1 MVSIPMTDPY
11 VCYIWC
17 SMDPIK
23 KYPSHVSINIPDM
36 DPSCVLLYRN
46 IKFPCADRHGYRNH
60 KVTTWETI
68 AESWPGLWKPSL
80 RPNVRF
86 CPTKRCR
93 VLLPYIYIYYII
105 IIYLQ
110 YVIYLQYIIYILC
123 IWYIL
128 LNYIITL
135 LFFIIQTV
143 WPSYARLARG
153 LSLLPWTQ
161 RDIFYNVH
169 SAPAMSSV

>member
-93 VLLPYIYIYYII
+93 VLLPYIYILYYYYIFTI
-105 IIYLQ
+105 CYIFTIY
-110 YVIYLQYIIYILC
+110 YLYIMYMIYIIKLY
-123 IWYIL
+123 Y
-128 LNYIITL
+128 Y
-135 LFFIIQTV
+135 FIIFYYTDSLTIICEIGKRV
-143 WPSYARLARG
+143 KPLALDPTG
-153 LSLLPWTQ
+153 HLL
-161 RDIFYNVH
+161 
-169 SAPAMSSV
+169 